1 MAKSKRKINRLKR
14 KLKDQKVKLRI
25 PVAPPSI
32 SMKCKKDYNRKQQKQ
47 QLNKDLNE
55 NSY

>member
-55 NSY
+55 NNY